1 MARWRQ
7 LLDSV
12 LSAFTVFA
20 PLVTVHVKGVAGYY
34 IRQQSYWQTFGGF
47 IFFPLGL
54 VALGAWPLC
63 LLAIG
68 YGAYVHSVRYEARGR
83 LLLWCG
89 TALLAIVLVSST
101 ISLSFW
107 PVNLPSLSPMTLVA
121 PYLLPSLGLAL
132 LASGPH
138 RREMSTIAHRDTGTA
153 AHNWLRFLPPNT
165 AHPSARAVTM
175 SLCAAQRPRSRLL
188 DRAAIRSGKRSGVQA
203 KDGMPS
209 AASGGRVA
217 LVVSWARPC
226 R

>member
-1 MARWRQ
+1 MTVIVQSIPARR
-7 LLDSV
+7 LEVISGALATV
-12 LSAFTVFA
+12 AGLSAIGVQLFA

-54 VALGAWPLC
+54 VALGACLLC

-132 LASGPH
+132 LASG
-138 RREMSTIAHRDTGTA
+138 
-153 AHNWLRFLPPNT
+153 
-165 AHPSARAVTM
+165 
-175 SLCAAQRPRSRLL
+175 
-188 DRAAIRSGKRSGVQA
+188 
-203 KDGMPS
+203 
-209 AASGGRVA
+209 AASA
-217 LVVSWARPC
+217 
-226 R
+226 